1 MENSSNV
8 MMLKSGDLTLDN
20 KCIVLSFSISDISEN
35 LKAELEKAIEQA
47 KGADTRHM
55 WSDKPVIMDFTYLR
69 VVLEDGKEIDCSIH
83 IGFHDSHDE
92 DTKIWDCSLKVD
104 LSEQTER
111 LKGVILNML
120 VDALF

>member
-1 MENSSNV
+1 MENNSNV
-8 MMLKSGDLTLDN
+8 VMLKSGDLTLDN
-20 KCIVLSFSISDISEN
+20 KCIVLSFSISGISEN

-47 KGADTRHM
+47 KEADTKHI

-69 VVLEDGKEIDCSIH
+69 VVLEDGKGIDCSIQM
-83 IGFHDSHDE
+83 GFHDSYDE

-104 LSEQTER
+104 LSEQAER
-111 LKGVILNML
+111 LKEVILDML